1 MRLYGVAIW
10 LLFTI
15 YINMYNQVYKSS
27 TVKKKITM
35 WNRLGVDMIGEINN
49 NFFFQILFL
58 VFYKA
63 LSILPYSKWI
73 ISITDH
79 SLVSRLQFLVWWL
92 LYRFLRVCMIYTSCT
107 DRTPVVFQKDLKYFL
122 YYRDTTCS
130 IAPLLGFELCSL
142 GFKIYNSFRKVT
154 HHMQEEIHGDVKH
167 ITQIKQL
174 NFVMKFSMI
183 KEAQSW
189 SI

>member
-1 MRLYGVAIW
+1 
-10 LLFTI
+10 
-15 YINMYNQVYKSS
+15 
-27 TVKKKITM
+27 
-35 WNRLGVDMIGEINN
+35 MIGEINN

-107 DRTPVVFQKDLKYFL
+107 DRTPVVFAYNLTKRTYNIFGITVIT
-122 YYRDTTCS
+122 DTTCS

-154 HHMQEEIHGDVKH
+154 HHMQEEIHRDVKH

-174 NFVMKFSMI
+174 NFMIKFSMI